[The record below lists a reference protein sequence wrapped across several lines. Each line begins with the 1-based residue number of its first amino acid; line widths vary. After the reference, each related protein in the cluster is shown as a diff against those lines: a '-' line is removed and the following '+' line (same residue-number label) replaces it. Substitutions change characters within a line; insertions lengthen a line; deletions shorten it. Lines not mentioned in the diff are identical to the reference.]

1 MVLISTTLKWYLCC
15 VLFFTGWVRLEG
27 TSVLIWCKLP
37 AQAGSSQ
44 STGHRAQGGVLSISS
59 EGSSTPPL
67 GTVLLAWSLHNRE
80 IPPHFLVELCI
91 SFCPGSST
99 WWFLR
104 AQLVRV
110 EHFQSLAWKASFS
123 IRIKKQRKANGISHT
138 GRFLHLHTLRL
149 TIQCLLGSVKEWGK
163 KQNRVEDFPGS

>member
-44 STGHRAQGGVLSISS
+44 STGHRARVVSWVSPVREAPHLLWALCSLLGHCTAGKFLLISRWKF
-59 EGSSTPPL
+59 
-67 GTVLLAWSLHNRE
+67 V
-80 IPPHFLVELCI
+80 CI

-123 IRIKKQRKANGISHT
+123 TRIKKQRKANGISHT
-138 GRFLHLHTLRL
+138 GRFLHLHTLHL

-163 KQNRVEDFPGS
+163 KRVEDFPGS